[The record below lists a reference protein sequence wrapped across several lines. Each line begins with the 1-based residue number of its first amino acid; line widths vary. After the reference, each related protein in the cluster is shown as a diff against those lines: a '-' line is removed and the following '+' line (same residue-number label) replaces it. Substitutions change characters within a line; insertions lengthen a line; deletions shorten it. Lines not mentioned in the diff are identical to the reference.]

1 LFFILSFTFLVWEKA
16 RKEGIE
22 VSMEEARAAVQN
34 VDQLLKKAKSD
45 DLGTF
50 TSKSVTAQPMK
61 RRRDDA
67 PDYWS
72 DILYVKSSS
81 DREGCVIVSICDH
94 HLSINLYKCDLLI
107 TSEDLNQCNF
117 HKQLGTCLLKDDC
130 TIYIE
135 ISKLSIR
142 GSERLVSIL
151 KNFRQL
157 FDSRITVILSS
168 VDDLP
173 RELSRLTELS
183 LNAACLNMTENKK
196 PKLCYTS
203 ADKVKSAVNNKL
215 GESSKVKHKVPV
227 SKADQYDSKYKKLE
241 EEHEAMKLEYS
252 ARCRNLEEECK
263 SLERESADSKKKLE
277 EEHSSFKKETEACLK
292 ELQEEHEAKYSKLE
306 EQHNAKYSMLEQEHK
321 AIYPNLQ
328 QEHEAKY
335 SKLEKEHEARY
346 SKLEEQHDAKYSKL
360 EQEHKARYSKLK
372 QDHEAIYPKLQ
383 QEHEG
388 KYSKLE
394 EEYEARYSKLEEQH
408 VAKYSKL
415 EQEHKDRYS
424 RLEQEHESL
433 IQKINSSEKELE
445 ELKGEN
451 LLLEYKSKSCEAD
464 PKSLRGNKAAKDVV
478 KINSEIAKQMKLKIY
493 EVEEKWADAGPCEIL
508 KRCFNK
514 FEFSVKFS
522 DKVYSRDMFV
532 CTLKIDGIDDGF
544 EQCME
549 RCWIGKE
556 NSKKL
561 AKKNAFISF
570 LKELKD

>member
-1 LFFILSFTFLVWEKA
+1 
-16 RKEGIE
+16 
-22 VSMEEARAAVQN
+22 
-34 VDQLLKKAKSD
+34 
-45 DLGTF
+45 
-50 TSKSVTAQPMK
+50 MK

-67 PDYWS
+67 PEYWS
-72 DILYVKSSS
+72 DILFVKSSS

-94 HLSINLYKCDLLI
+94 HLSLNLYKCDLLI

-168 VDDLP
+168 VDSDLP

-183 LNAACLNMTENKK
+183 LNSAGLNMTENKK

-203 ADKVKSAVNNKL
+203 ADKVKSAVNNKVTL
-215 GESSKVKHKVPV
+215 SERLKVKHKEPV

-263 SLERESADSKKKLE
+263 SLERESADSNNKLK
-277 EEHSSFKKETEACLK
+277 EEHSSLKKESEACLK

-306 EQHNAKYSMLEQEHK
+306 EQHQAK
-321 AIYPNLQ
+321 
-328 QEHEAKY
+328 
-335 SKLEKEHEARY
+335 Y
-346 SKLEEQHDAKYSKL
+346 SKLEEQHQAKYSRL
-360 EQEHKARYSKLK
+360 EQEHNARYSKLMH
-372 QDHEAIYPKLQ
+372 DHEAIYPKLQ
-383 QEHEG
+383 QEHEA
-388 KYSKLE
+388 KFSKLE
-394 EEYEARYSKLEEQH
+394 LEHEARYSKLKHDHEARYPKLEEQH
-408 VAKYSKL
+408 EAKYSKIEQEHKARYSKL
-415 EQEHKDRYS
+415 EQEHK
-424 RLEQEHESL
+424 SL
-433 IQKINSSEKELE
+433 IKKINSSEKELE

-451 LLLEYKSKSCEAD
+451 LVLGRQLLEYKSKSCEAD
-464 PKSLRGNKAAKDVV
+464 PKSFRGNKAAKEVV
-478 KINSEIAKQMKLKIY
+478 KINSEIAKQMKLKISK
-493 EVEEKWADAGPCEIL
+493 VEEKWADAGPCEIL
-508 KRCFNK
+508 RRSFNK

-522 DKVYSRDMFV
+522 DKVYSREMFV
-532 CTLKIDGIDDGF
+532 CTLKIDGIDEGF
-544 EQCME
+544 EQLME
-549 RCWIGKE
+549 RGWIGQE

-561 AKKNAFISF
+561 AKKNAFIAL